1 VTSAARWAV
10 AIFAHDAR
18 PPTVPHFPA
27 SPGGP
32 GPGPSPATG
41 SGRYSS
47 SILLECTPT
56 EEPAWA
62 QQGWCPRDSGRAGRW
77 LAHNSVVLCACL
89 PCAPRARLQLHLFH
103 LLARASSLPGD
114 SRVPAAAYS
123 ELFLGTSW
131 SHPSPPAGAESESGV
146 DAGAVFHW
154 GAMYSPNHPALS
166 KRRFG
171 RKLDGRRS
179 RADDESKLCPLLG
192 RAFMPSIC
200 VVPV

>member
-1 VTSAARWAV
+1 MGTAGLAPARFGQGGTLASAQFGGALRMSAMRASAGSASTSSL
-10 AIFAHDAR
+10 
-18 PPTVPHFPA
+18 
-27 SPGGP
+27 SP
-32 GPGPSPATG
+32 S
-41 SGRYSS
+41 RSS
-47 SILLECTPT
+47 
-56 EEPAWA
+56 
-62 QQGWCPRDSGRAGRW
+62 
-77 LAHNSVVLCACL
+77 
-89 PCAPRARLQLHLFH
+89 
-103 LLARASSLPGD
+103 SSLPGD
-114 SRVPAAAYS
+114 GRVPAAAYS
-123 ELFLGTSW
+123 ERFLGTSW

>member
-1 VTSAARWAV
+1 MTSAARWAV

-18 PPTVPHFPA
+18 PPTSLPRQ
-27 SPGGP
+27 SGP
-32 GPGPSPATG
+32 GRVLPLAVVGTPAPS
-41 SGRYSS
+41 S
-47 SILLECTPT
+47 LNDTPT

-62 QQGWCPRDSGRAGRW
+62 QQGWRPRDSGRAGRW

-89 PCAPRARLQLHLFH
+89 PCAPRRARLQLHLFH

-123 ELFLGTSW
+123 ERFLGTSW